1 MTQATFTT
9 VRPQDGYREAKTQAW
24 VMPIPVSYL
33 LRFGHLFQ
41 ELIPCEGTKG
51 WVRTLVRHES
61 FSRKIYLYTKASH
74 HFRELSGISQGDPS
88 YGPKGREDKPGFSLP
103 KWEDDQ
109 TPLTGKTVALRQNK
123 VGRQAL

>member
-24 VMPIPVSYL
+24 VMPMPVSYL
-33 LRFGHLFQ
+33 LRFGRLFQ

-51 WVRTLVRHES
+51 WVRTLVRRES

-88 YGPKGREDKPGFSLP
+88 YGPKGCKDKPGFSLP
-103 KWEDDQ
+103 KREDD
-109 TPLTGKTVALRQNK
+109 GDE
-123 VGRQAL
+123 GRTIGLP